1 MSIGNN
7 IIDASRDLII
17 SAGQNITYHSINYII
32 RIISFDNPN
41 NPVVILR
48 SRWSLVPLEGAVLFE
63 LLI

>member
-1 MSIGNN
+1 MSVEIN
-7 IIDASRDLII
+7 IIDAFRDLII
-17 SAGQNITYHSINYII
+17 SVGHIITYLSMKYYPD
-32 RIISFDNPN
+32 ISFDNPN